1 MPRPWFHRETIRK
14 RHVWIFHRS
23 IFLLGINHG
32 LAQFYDD
39 IRPVGQSNG
48 HLLHKAFIE
57 ATRTVS
63 KGVFRRLVDG
73 EVVPITQLEFEGNES
88 AQLNMRLHLAAYRGD
103 INYTRFRDGV
113 VALLQELLTAL
124 NKEGSLKTLTA
135 NDANGVATNTRLLGA
150 SGPTRHGE
158 DVNVLMVAVT
168 PSGE

>member
-1 MPRPWFHRETIRK
+1 MALRNSTMTYDQ
-14 RHVWIFHRS
+14 
-23 IFLLGINHG
+23 LGN
-32 LAQFYDD
+32 LTA
-39 IRPVGQSNG
+39 

-135 NDANGVATNTRLLGA
+135 NDANGVATNTRLLGV

-168 PSGE
+168 PSESEPKILVELMYMDPDQFVSAKRGES